1 MLKKVSQEESTQPEI
16 VTRRKTELKQSIE
29 FSFIR
34 LFRFSLQGYSSEQTV
49 QIIGAFTNLIKVC
62 LWFML
67 ATAIIFKLI
76 GVNFSGVIEFIESL
90 FNFSP

>member
-1 MLKKVSQEESTQPEI
+1 MLKKVSQEDSTQPEVI
-16 VTRRKTELKQSIE
+16 TRRKTELKQSIE

-49 QIIGAFTNLIKVC
+49 QIVGAFTKLIKVC

-67 ATAIIFKLI
+67 AIAIICKLF
-76 GVNFSGVIEFIESL
+76 GVNFSGLIEFIGSY
-90 FNFSP
+90 FNFPP

>member
-1 MLKKVSQEESTQPEI
+1 MLKKASPNESTQTEI
-16 VTRRKTELKQSIE
+16 VTKRETELKQSIE

-49 QIIGAFTNLIKVC
+49 QIVIAFTKLIKVC

-67 ATAIIFKLI
+67 AIAIICKLF
-76 GVNFSGVIEFIESL
+76 GVDFSGLIEFIRSH
-90 FNFSP
+90 FNFPS